1 MAQMKTTLDLP
12 DDLLREAKVV
22 AARRKTTLKD
32 LVTRSLRREIG
43 MGSTPRPGPDDLFE
57 AGPFG
62 ILRLKRRDGAITP
75 KTVRIMQQEAD
86 EEDARRVS
94 EMAKLT

>member
-1 MAQMKTTLDLP
+1 MKTTLDLP

-43 MGSTPRPGPDDLFE
+43 MDSIPPPGPDDLFE
-57 AGPFG
+57 AGLG
-62 ILRLKRRDGAITP
+62 ILRLKRRDGAITLE
-75 KTVRIMQQEAD
+75 TVRMMQQQAD
-86 EEDARRVS
+86 EEDARRVR
-94 EMAKLT
+94 EIAKLT

>member
-1 MAQMKTTLDLP
+1 MKTTLDLP

-43 MGSTPRPGPDDLFE
+43 MGSIPPPGPDDLFE
-57 AGPFG
+57 AGPLG

-75 KTVRIMQQEAD
+75 ETVRMMQQQAD
-86 EEDARRVS
+86 EEDARRVR
-94 EMAKLT
+94 EIAKLT

>member
-1 MAQMKTTLDLP
+1 
-12 DDLLREAKVV
+12 
-22 AARRKTTLKD
+22 
-32 LVTRSLRREIG
+32 

-75 KTVRIMQQEAD
+75 KTVRIMQQELTRRCSQSKRNGEAD
-86 EEDARRVS
+86 MIQLFDVNLLIA
-94 EMAKLT
+94 